1 MPCWVLVPST
11 GRLAWANPAGRAVWQ
26 PSGGHGGSNDPVAV
40 RDSQRADLLALAERL
55 RSGAAEL
62 TDWTIVKDGIAVT
75 YSCCAWPVDWHEGPG
90 IAFIVLPDPIT
101 PATAAQLQRD
111 RILAA
116 VATSADRLLTQPGG
130 LVRGGD
136 LVAALGQAADV
147 DRSYLFHF
155 VQRPDGVDD
164 STLGMPRIGEW
175 IARQAFEWCAPGIPP
190 EIDNPDLQAM
200 DLVAGG
206 FVRWITRFRVGLPIV
221 SSGEQDMPA
230 SEWEF
235 LTEQGITAICVQP
248 IRIDN
253 RLIGFLGFDVV
264 AANRSRPFYGW
275 TAHTVDALSTGAH
288 LLSAAFR
295 MAELGGLTPL
305 PTRTP
310 PTP

>member
-1 MPCWVLVPST
+1 MPMPCWVLVPST
-11 GRLAWANPAGRAVWQ
+11 GRLVWANAAGRAVWQ
-26 PSGGHGGSNDPVAV
+26 RGDGRGGPQDEVGV
-40 RDSQRADLLALAERL
+40 RDSQRTDLVAIADRL
-55 RSGAAEL
+55 RSGKMEL

-75 YSCCAWPVDWHEGPG
+75 YSCCTWSVGWYEQPAV
-90 IAFIVLPDPIT
+90 AFIALPDPIT

-116 VATSADRLLTQPGG
+116 VATSADRLLAQPGG
-130 LVRGGD
+130 LVQAGD

-155 VQRPDGVDD
+155 IQRPDGADD

-190 EIDNPDLQAM
+190 VIDNPELQAM
-200 DLVAGG
+200 DMVAGG
-206 FVRWITRFRVGLPIV
+206 FVRWVSRFRVGLPIV

-235 LTEQGITAICVQP
+235 LSEQGITAICVQP

-288 LLSAAFR
+288 LLGAAFR
-295 MAELGGLTPL
+295 MAELDGLTPL
-305 PTRTP
+305 SKAR
-310 PTP
+310 